1 MDFKKVWG
9 LALAGL
15 LSACSTLHPFSDMPG
30 SSGKLDK
37 TPRVL
42 ILRGQSEVVCR
53 LDEKPFQLL
62 YFIHFNF
69 MGPQS
74 LWVEDTRDGGSRE
87 IELSGEDLTIKVSTR
102 ARAGSLT
109 YVTTKFRTLQQAYE
123 LTTIVADCRGVASG
137 VFAGDP
143 WSASARSDNADY

>member
-1 MDFKKVWG
+1 MDFKKVWS

-53 LDEKPFQLL
+53 LDEKPFQLF

-69 MGPQS
+69 MGPES
-74 LWVEDTRDGGSRE
+74 LWVEDIKKGE
-87 IELSGEDLTIKVSTR
+87 VELWGEHFTLKVTTR
-102 ARAGSLT
+102 ATAGSLT
-109 YVTTKFRTLQQAYE
+109 YVETKFRTEKQSFSV
-123 LTTIVADCRGVASG
+123 TTVVADCRGVANG
-137 VFAGDP
+137 VYVESP
-143 WSASARSDNADY
+143 WSTSARSDNADY